1 MENDELI
8 KRAEDLAE
16 RCEKTNTVTHTAY
29 LTPAEQ
35 FALAGWAKY
44 HPEHRLVFH
53 GGHPDCER
61 KAAFFL
67 PYYMDEAELAP
78 EEYFGALCV
87 KACFGAP
94 THRDYMGAVLS
105 LGIRREWLGDI
116 MTDGDTAIIFCMMSV
131 KSHLLDGLDRVG
143 RYTVRTTPLALSDVK
158 PPERKVLKITFSVKS
173 LRFDAVCAGMFGLS
187 RTKAEELISLGNA
200 SLNYSQCLKC
210 SASVKEGDVISIR
223 GLGKGTVGEE
233 GGLSRK
239 GRIFLTAE
247 IYK

>member
-8 KRAEDLAE
+8 SRAEDLAR
-16 RCEKTNTVTHTAY
+16 RCVKTSTVTHTAY
-29 LTPAEQ
+29 LSPAEQ
-35 FALAGWAKY
+35 YTLSNWAA
-44 HPEHRLVFH
+44 RLNDCRMVLL

-67 PYYMDEAELAP
+67 PDYMEESELCP
-78 EEYFGALCV
+78 GEYFCV
-87 KACFGAP
+87 INSKSCFGAP
-94 THRDYMGAVLS
+94 THRDYLGAATG
-105 LGIRREWLGDI
+105 LGIKREWLGDI
-116 MTDGDTAIIFCMMSV
+116 MTEGDTAIIFCMTSV

-158 PPERKVLKITFSVKS
+158 PPEKKVLKITFSVKS

-200 SLNYSQCLKC
+200 TLNYRQCEKC
-210 SASVKEGDVISIR
+210 SAAVKEGDVISIR
-223 GLGKGTVGEE
+223 GLGKGTVGAE
-233 GGLSRK
+233 GGLSRR
-239 GRIFLTAE
+239 GRIFVSAE